1 LHKGFVAEEREGLL
15 EPEHLGVLVDLLYE
29 GELPGLEFGEV
40 LELDLE
46 AEGVGVVALMW
57 WCGGGGVEEDMLS
70 CERGEVIC
78 SEVDSPTSEEEGD
91 VDEVFAGVAWAGVL
105 CVVGVLGRFVGFSVL
120 LKAVKEDLV
129 AYLC

>member
-1 LHKGFVAEEREGLL
+1 MAEEGEGLL
-15 EPEHLGVLVDLLYE
+15 ELEYLGVLVDLLYE

-78 SEVDSPTSEEEGD
+78 SEVDSPTSVEEGD

-105 CVVGVLGRFVGFSVL
+105 FVVGVLGRFVGFSVL

>member
-1 LHKGFVAEEREGLL
+1 MAEEREGLL

-46 AEGVGVVALMW
+46 AEGVWVVALTW

-105 CVVGVLGRFVGFSVL
+105 FVVGVLGRFVGFSVL